1 MRTIILAIVEGPSD
15 EIALIIP
22 LFEEMLKK
30 RLKINVKVMHGD
42 ILTRFIDKTEI
53 FQITSGNVKLEIT
66 NLINEYIK
74 KEPLLKQ
81 RDLLKVIYITDTDRC
96 FFDEKKHHLNKRNCL
111 DTLFKINEITLG
123 KGSAVKNIPFDVI
136 FMNENLEHILT
147 LKSKDFSDDEKKE
160 IANRFSEE
168 CEKDFKKYIE
178 TFTHNK
184 IKTWISYDESYTE
197 IKKYENVASNMN
209 NFLKE
214 FNLI

>member
-1 MRTIILAIVEGPSD
+1 MGTIILAIVEGPSD
-15 EIALIIP
+15 ETALIIP
-22 LFEEMLKK
+22 LFEEMMKK

-42 ILTRFIDKTEI
+42 ILTRFISETER
-53 FQITSGNVKLEIT
+53 FQITSGNVKSEIT
-66 NLINEYIK
+66 KLIDQYIK

-96 FFDEKKHHLNKRNCL
+96 FFDEKRHHLNKRNCL
-111 DTLFKINEITLG
+111 DTLFKIKDISLG
-123 KGSAVKNIPFDVI
+123 KGSATKSISFNVI

-147 LKSKDFSDDEKKE
+147 LESKDFTDDEKKA

-168 CEKDFKKYIE
+168 CEESFSKYIE
-178 TFTHNK
+178 TFTQDE
-184 IKTWISYDESYTE
+184 IKTWNSYDESYIG
-197 IKKYENVASNMN
+197 IKKYEDVASNMN